1 MRAARRLTCV
11 GLLATLALLATT
23 TGVAAQTPWDSSA
36 QPASYERNAAPPRE
50 GKESLEVNDGD
61 ARSVTF
67 NRREPLVGD
76 QIEQTLGVEMQLD
89 TIVRQQSEVFNRG
102 KMAMKRHQ
110 RRQMTTTDIVDG
122 MTKAVLVRYLE
133 ATRESAAGPT
143 AEDLKNAQNI
153 PQPVQGKA
161 YRCRRDEEK
170 LTVVDEAGNIPPMDE
185 FEIVAG
191 NMESLGR
198 TNPIGEYLAGRTVKI
213 GDQLSLPHEV
223 AEKLLGLGD
232 TLGKVSQFTLR
243 LDEVRAINGVECA
256 VFHASIDAASA
267 DSTQMRLQVEGPL
280 VIQAPTCRAVQACF
294 AGPIGMSET
303 RGSLTATYQM
313 TGTGRMHVD
322 IASTYRD
329 VAR

>member
-1 MRAARRLTCV
+1 MCVDRRLTCV
-11 GLLATLALLATT
+11 GLLATFALLATAS
-23 TGVAAQTPWDSSA
+23 GVAAQTPWDSSA

-50 GKESLEVNDGD
+50 GTSSD

-89 TIVRQQSEVFNRG
+89 TIVRQQNEVFNRG

-110 RRQMTTTDIVDG
+110 RRQMTTTDVVDG

-133 ATRESAAGPT
+133 ATKESAAGPT
-143 AEDLKNAQNI
+143 SEDLKNAQNI

-170 LTVVDEAGNIPPMDE
+170 LTVVDEAGNIPPIDE

-213 GDQLSLPHEV
+213 GEQLSLPHEV

-243 LDEVRAINGVECA
+243 LDEVRAIDGVECA

-280 VIQAPTCRAVQACF
+280 VIQAPTCRAVQAGF

>member
-1 MRAARRLTCV
+1 MRAARLLTSV
-11 GLLATLALLATT
+11 GLLPALALLATAS
-23 TGVAAQTPWDSSA
+23 GVAAQTPWDSSA
-36 QPASYERNAAPPRE
+36 QPASYERNTAP
-50 GKESLEVNDGD
+50 SLKGISGD

-67 NRREPLVGD
+67 SRREPLVGD

-89 TIVRQQSEVFNRG
+89 TIVRQQTEVFNRG

-110 RRQMTTTDIVDG
+110 RRQMTTTDVVDG

-143 AEDLKNAQNI
+143 IEDLKNAQNI

-198 TNPIGEYLAGRTVKI
+198 ANPIGEYLAGRTVKI

-243 LDEVRAINGVECA
+243 LDEVRAIDGVECA